1 MHNPKNFSIWI
12 LGFCLSILS
21 ALVLGLLVVWLNIEQ
36 VDMAYNLKKMR
47 YEADQANNLT
57 AKLEVERDNLISPYR
72 LSKEAELMG
81 MRPAESGQQRK
92 IVINQP

>member
-1 MHNPKNFSIWI
+1 MQTQKNFSVWV
-12 LGFCLSILS
+12 LGFCLSIVF
-21 ALVLGLLVVWLNIEQ
+21 ALILGLLVVWLNIEQ

-47 YEADQANNLT
+47 QQVDQSRNLT

-72 LSKEAELMG
+72 LSKEAERMG

-92 IVINQP
+92 IIE